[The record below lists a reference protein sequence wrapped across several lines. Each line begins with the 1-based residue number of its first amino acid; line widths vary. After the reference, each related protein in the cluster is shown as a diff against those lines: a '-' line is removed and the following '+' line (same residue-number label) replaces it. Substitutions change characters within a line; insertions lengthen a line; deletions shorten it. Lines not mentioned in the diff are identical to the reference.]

1 MIIHSTANML
11 DDTCLVRV
19 EGIPPGNGDPI
30 VKLFAQGAAGK
41 HNAGYDIRAAGLRW
55 CEADGTPI
63 PEGSDTT
70 DASVALVLCRVVEP

>member
-1 MIIHSTANML
+1 VIIHSTANRL

-41 HNAGYDIRAAGLRW
+41 HNAGYDIRASGLQW
-55 CEADGTPI
+55 CEDDGTPI
-63 PEGSDTT
+63 PEGYDTT
-70 DASVALVLCRVVEP
+70 YASVALVLCRVDKP